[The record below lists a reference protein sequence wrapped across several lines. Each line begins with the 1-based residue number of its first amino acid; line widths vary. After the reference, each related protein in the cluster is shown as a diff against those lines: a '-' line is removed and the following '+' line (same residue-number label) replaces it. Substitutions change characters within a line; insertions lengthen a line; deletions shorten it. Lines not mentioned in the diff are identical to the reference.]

1 MDYYEGTGNDPLN
14 AVNKI
19 LVMLQYSDRSE
30 IEFYNE
36 STGKTVNINNYAECI
51 SPLSFSVTLDGKDG
65 QIYMLAG
72 AAVNRG
78 SSDLSKPVWD
88 AGAELEL
95 VEI

>member
-1 MDYYEGTGNDPLN
+1 MGYYEGTANEPLE
-14 AVNKI
+14 AVSAI
-19 LVMLQYSDRSE
+19 LRMLQYSDRSE
-30 IEFYNE
+30 IQFYNE
-36 STGKTVNINNYAECI
+36 SSGKTVDINNYAECI